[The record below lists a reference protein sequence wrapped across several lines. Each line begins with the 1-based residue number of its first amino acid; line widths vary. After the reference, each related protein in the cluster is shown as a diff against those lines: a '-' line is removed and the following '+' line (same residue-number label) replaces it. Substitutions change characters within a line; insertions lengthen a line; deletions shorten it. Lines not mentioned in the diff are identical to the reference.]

1 MGGTGLEP
9 VTPSLSTRSSVRVS
23 SLTFAK
29 GAWLSA
35 IWQRANARANAN
47 ERRALPLLP
56 RGVLDRVHVYG
67 FRVYP
72 DAVMKA
78 SASAR

>member
-35 IWQRANARANAN
+35 IWQRANAN